1 MRGFEVVEEDWAKA
15 RGANRQRTA
24 IYFMM
29 AAVRKRRRKERV
41 TEMIFRLT
49 LSRFPATAL

>member
-29 AAVRKRRRKERV
+29 ATVRK
-41 TEMIFRLT
+41 
-49 LSRFPATAL
+49 